1 MVVAMLFAT
10 VLFVVFVTVFVAT
23 LFTVLATLAVVLA
36 MVVTMLS
43 MVFAVI
49 VFSVGDNRQ
58 GQTKGSSKQ
67 KCFFHVNHFLLIN

>member
-10 VLFVVFVTVFVAT
+10 VLFVVLVTVLVAT
-23 LFTVLATLAVVLA
+23 LFTVLAALAVVLA
-36 MVVTMLS
+36 MVVAVLTMA
-43 MVFAVI
+43 FAVI

-58 GQTKGSSKQ
+58 GQAKGSSKQ